1 MRNVV
6 NTQNVAN
13 VILEKLN
20 NESKLVL
27 INKVVEAAQT
37 QFTNLSAE
45 LKTSVSKLQK
55 KLDEVEQKASV
66 LEKFELGQVEEAIN
80 ETLKKMASEGLFETL
95 CLDINGQ
102 RYKLGSLIQKLATAD
117 RVVNFL
123 YGWDSGY
130 SELKSITAVL
140 DDGTNVVLNG
150 SYEDVKDDKGNIT
163 GRVYKFATDNWKG
176 LKASFEVEFKRVSD
190 TYSVLGQNIESEEW
204 VPVRSTNIVFDITP
218 DTCTPATADST
229 TPDLNQDGQIGNN
242 NQ

>member
-1 MRNVV
+1 MKLKNVV

-176 LKASFEVEFKRVSD
+176 YDFL
-190 TYSVLGQNIESEEW
+190 VLPPPNQQSIALMATIAKQCRAIQFQYNGYI
-204 VPVRSTNIVFDITP
+204 RYTP
-218 DTCTPATADST
+218 T
-229 TPDLNQDGQIGNN
+229 LNHLYPGELNLF
-242 NQ
+242 